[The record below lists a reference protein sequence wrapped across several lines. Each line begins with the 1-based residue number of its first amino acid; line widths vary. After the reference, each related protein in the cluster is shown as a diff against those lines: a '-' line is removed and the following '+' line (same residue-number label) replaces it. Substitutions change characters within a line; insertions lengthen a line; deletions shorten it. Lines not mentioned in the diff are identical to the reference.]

1 MFELIRNWMMLCG
14 ATLIGY
20 DMLKY
25 VAYIGDSL
33 EEEVLRSAGFL
44 LICVIAGLGEVFS
57 VGNGKPSVF
66 DIRVF
71 RVPYSMRAVIVESVA
86 AVYMGYLA
94 WMAVRFGEVPRIIG
108 FAMLS
113 VVLAVDAMVRRG
125 RISDK

>member
-71 RVPYSMRAVIVESVA
+71 RVPYSMRVA

-113 VVLAVDAMVRRG
+113 VVLAVDAMVRRR

>member
-44 LICVIAGLGEVFS
+44 LICVIAGLGEVFLLETAS
-57 VGNGKPSVF
+57 
-66 DIRVF
+66 RVYLIYVCSGCLILCVRLSW
-71 RVPYSMRAVIVESVA
+71 RV
-86 AVYMGYLA
+86 
-94 WMAVRFGEVPRIIG
+94 
-108 FAMLS
+108 
-113 VVLAVDAMVRRG
+113 
-125 RISDK
+125 